1 MNRTIIGIG
10 SNIDPFTNIKLALV
24 YLADDH
30 RLIKSSTLTVTRP
43 IGFSDQPDFVNGAA
57 LLDTEMD
64 ADRFTQYL
72 KGVEERLGR
81 IRTANKNGP
90 RTIDLDIVV
99 WNGTVVDKDFYIRD
113 FLRNAV
119 EEITAQ

>member
-10 SNIDPFTNIKLALV
+10 SNIDPVTNIKRALV

-72 KGVEERLGR
+72 KCIEERLGR

-90 RTIDLDIVV
+90 RTIDLDIVI
-99 WNGTVVDKDFYIRD
+99 WNGTVVDNDFYTRD